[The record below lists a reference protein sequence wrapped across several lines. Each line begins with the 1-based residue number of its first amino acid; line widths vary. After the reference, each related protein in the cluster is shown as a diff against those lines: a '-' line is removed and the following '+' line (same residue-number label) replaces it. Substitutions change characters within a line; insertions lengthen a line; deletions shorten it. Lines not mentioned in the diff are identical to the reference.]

1 MKPTVFRFFRPGAR
15 CRLGLLLASALA
27 AGCGAGQVT
36 VSGRVLCDGTPLP
49 GGRVTFR
56 PADPKQNAVSAEI
69 DRQGN
74 YEAVLPAGDV
84 QVCVD
89 NQEFAPRPAGG
100 GVPTDL
106 PPELRDKVPG
116 LKSANPAPPAAPP
129 PASDRYRPIP
139 GRYAQVETSGLHFTA
154 RPGMAKQDIELT
166 TP

>member
-1 MKPTVFRFFRPGAR
+1 MKTTVFRFIRPGAA
-15 CRLGLLLASALA
+15 CRLGLLLAAARA
-27 AGCGAGQVT
+27 AGGGAGQVK
-36 VSGRVLCDGTPLP
+36 VSGRVLCDGAPLP

-74 YEAVLPAGDV
+74 YEAVVPAGDV
-84 QVCVD
+84 QVCVE

-100 GVPTDL
+100 GVPEGL

-116 LKSANPAPPAAPP
+116 LGSGNPAPAAPP
-129 PASDRYRPIP
+129 HESDRYRQIP
-139 GRYAQVETSGLHFTA
+139 DRYSRVETSGLHFTA